1 MMDRVQAY
9 KYKSEHSELLR
20 HLRSAKGIREK
31 HQMTRS
37 GRIRLPHSRD
47 VGAGFIAEDIDE
59 IRLIPEESTVR
70 STGSKVVL
78 KKEEIEVK
86 TQAFTLRQPLSDY
99 NLREIEEMINF
110 AEKRRAHDHARAEA

>member
-1 MMDRVQAY
+1 MDRVQAY

>member
-1 MMDRVQAY
+1 MAY
-9 KYKSEHSELLR
+9 KYKSEHSALLR

-31 HQMTRS
+31 DQMTRS
-37 GRIRLPHSRD
+37 GRIRLSHSRD
-47 VGAGFIAEDIDE
+47 VGAGFITEDIDE

-70 STGSKVVL
+70 ATGSKVVL

-86 TQAFTLRQPLSDY
+86 TQAFVLRQPLSDY

-110 AEKRRAHDHARAEA
+110 IENKCKRNSA